1 MAERRSTEKTQS
13 PQSASSKPS
22 QQERRQAARNDAR
35 ARQTVE
41 TASPL
46 TVATFYSR
54 QDVLAFVA
62 FGLLVVV
69 SYLPAMLWG
78 GFVWDDNVYITEAEL
93 VREASGLWQI
103 WFAPDKGVE
112 SHYWPLTYTTFWL
125 EHKLWGFAPA
135 GYHIVNVL
143 LHLANTLLLWH
154 LLRRLAVPGAWV
166 TAAVFALHP
175 LHVESVAWVI
185 ERKDVLSGLFYLAA
199 ALIWIRFVEQPR
211 PSRYVG
217 SLALYLAALLSKSI
231 AVTLPAA
238 LLIWHW
244 WKQGRVTSADLFK
257 LVPFFITGLAIT
269 IGDLSFHQPREG
281 VSFDYSLV
289 ERSLIASRALWFY
302 AAKLLWPTNL
312 SVIYSR
318 WDIHA
323 TDPLAWGYLVAAAA
337 LALALWHFR
346 HQIGRGP
353 LAGAL
358 FFAVTLSPVLGFVDY
373 GYMEFSFVA
382 DRFQY
387 LAGLGVMAV
396 VIGAAAYGVR
406 RLSDMW
412 QKVMLGVVVVALVML
427 GRLTWQQQGVWRDN
441 ETLWS
446 HVITLNPQAQ
456 NAHYN
461 LGYALYKQ
469 TRYAEAV
476 DAYLVSIEQRP
487 DYAAAHASLGI
498 ALNKL
503 GRYDQAETHLRR
515 AIALD
520 PKTKQIKYRHLH
532 LGDALYKQ
540 TRYAEAVDAYLVS
553 IEQHP
558 NDAVAHSN
566 LGMALNKLKRY
577 KEAETHLRRAIA
589 LDPQAQDAHL
599 NLSDALYNQG
609 RYEEALEATRVAV
622 AQAPDFSAAHANLGA
637 ILSKLER
644 YEEAETH
651 LRHII
656 VLDPQA
662 WGAYFNLG
670 EVLYKQGRYEEAL
683 EATRIAVAQAPD
695 FSAAHVNLGAILSKL
710 GHHQEGIDAL
720 AQAVD
725 PDSLQAAELHFLMG
739 TAAEENEQPKAA
751 EYYMRALEI
760 DPHYTKAIRRLAH
773 LRLEQQRYDE
783 ALELFQRLI
792 AIDPSDAVACGNMGI
807 VLFYLGRS
815 DEALRSFDQALSL
828 DPTLENTRT
837 NREAVLEAIKGNI
850 E

>member
-1 MAERRSTEKTQS
+1 MAKRRPTEKTQS
-13 PQSASSKPS
+13 QQSASSKPTR
-22 QQERRQAARNDAR
+22 QERRQATRNDAR

-46 TVATFYSR
+46 TAATSYSR
-54 QDVLAFVA
+54 QDVLALVA
-62 FGLLVVV
+62 LCLMVVV

-78 GFVWDDNVYITEAEL
+78 GFVWDDNAYITEAEL

-125 EHKLWGFAPA
+125 EHKLWGFTPA

-154 LLRRLAVPGAWV
+154 LLRRLAVPGTWV

-199 ALIWIRFVEQPR
+199 ALMWIRFVEQPR

-238 LLIWHW
+238 FLIWHW

-269 IGDLSFHQPREG
+269 IGDLSFYQPREG

-312 SVIYSR
+312 SVIYPR

-323 TDPLAWGYLVAAAA
+323 ADPLAWGYLVAAAA
-337 LALALWHFR
+337 LVVALWHFR
-346 HQIGRGP
+346 SQFGRGP

-373 GYMEFSFVA
+373 GYMLYAFVA

-387 LAGLGVMAV
+387 LASLGVMAV

-446 HVITLNPQAQ
+446 HVITLNPQAR
-456 NAHYN
+456 NAHRQ
-461 LGYALYKQ
+461 LGLVLYKQ
-469 TRYAEAV
+469 GRYDEAL
-476 DAYLVSIEQRP
+476 DAYRVAAEQRP
-487 DYAAAHASLGI
+487 NYAKIHVNLGMV
-498 ALNKL
+498 LNEL
-503 GRYDQAETHLRR
+503 GRYE
-515 AIALD
+515 
-520 PKTKQIKYRHLH
+520 
-532 LGDALYKQ
+532 
-540 TRYAEAVDAYLVS
+540 
-553 IEQHP
+553 
-558 NDAVAHSN
+558 
-566 LGMALNKLKRY
+566 
-577 KEAETHLRRAIA
+577 EAETHLRRAIA
-589 LDPQAQDAHL
+589 LNPQSENTHHRLGNVLYEQGRYEKALEATRIAVAQAPNSFEVHTNLGAILKALDRFEEAETHLRRAIALNPQVWDAYL
-599 NLSDALYNQG
+599 NLGAALYEQG

-622 AQAPDFSAAHANLGA
+622 EQHSDYSMAYANLGA
-637 ILSKLER
+637 ILKALGR
-644 YEEAETH
+644 FEEVETH
-651 LRHII
+651 LRRAIA
-656 VLDPQA
+656 LNPQNTDS
-662 WGAYFNLG
+662 FQQLI
-670 EVLYKQGRYEEAL
+670 EVLTPQGRYEEAMD
-683 EATRIAVAQAPD
+683 AIAQA
-695 FSAAHVNLGAILSKL
+695 A
-710 GHHQEGIDAL
+710 AL
-720 AQAVD
+720 A
-725 PDSLQAAELHFLMG
+725 PDSTQAAKLHFLMG
-739 TAAEENEQPKAA
+739 QTARENGQPEAAAEH
-751 EYYMRALEI
+751 YMHTLEA
-760 DPHYTKAIRRLAH
+760 DPHHAEALHWLAT
-773 LRLEQQRYDE
+773 LRAQQQRYDE
-783 ALELFQRLI
+783 MLALLQRFI
-792 AIDPSDAVACGNMGI
+792 ALYPNDAATYSNMGI
-807 VLFYLGRS
+807 ALVFLGRN
-815 DEALRSFDQALSL
+815 DEALQRFDQALSL
-828 DPTLENTRT
+828 DPTLENVRA
-837 NREAVLEAIKGNI
+837 NREALLEAMKENV